1 MRARRGRPPA
11 PVGKRKG
18 LTFSVTQLTAPGGP
32 VTQSAPKWQVQT
44 SLYSTDVL
52 YCTEQYYCT
61 CRVVDKLASEAL
73 SQATG
78 YLGCLL
84 CVPGMHRL
92 DFDVVG
98 SGTGTGSRLISKIKP
113 ERGASRRLLLSGG

>member
-1 MRARRGRPPA
+1 MRRLDAASVRARRGRPPA

-61 CRVVDKLASEAL
+61 CRVVDNL
-73 SQATG
+73 SW
-78 YLGCLL
+78 
-84 CVPGMHRL
+84 PPKPFHRL
-92 DFDVVG
+92 PG
-98 SGTGTGSRLISKIKP
+98 I
-113 ERGASRRLLLSGG
+113 